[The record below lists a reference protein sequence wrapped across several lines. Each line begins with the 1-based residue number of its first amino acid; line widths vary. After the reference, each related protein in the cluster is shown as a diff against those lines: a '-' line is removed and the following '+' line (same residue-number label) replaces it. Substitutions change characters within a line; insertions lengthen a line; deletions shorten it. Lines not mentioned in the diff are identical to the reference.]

1 VSKAVNSL
9 IVLMILALGVT
20 ITGCAGEEISPTATP
35 STSPSPTPTPIATA
49 LFLTVTQPLD
59 GAQVSTNSVLV
70 AGTTSPG
77 AVVSVMFDDEV
88 IVADVDQNGG
98 FSATVTL
105 EEGPNFIEV
114 VASDQ
119 RGNEKSSV
127 LAVIYVP

>member
-1 VSKAVNSL
+1 MSKAVNFL
-9 IVLMILALGVT
+9 IVLVILALGIT
-20 ITGCAGEEISPTATP
+20 ITGCAGEEISTTATP
-35 STSPSPTPTPIATA
+35 SISPTPTAVA
-49 LFLTVTQPLD
+49 LFLTVTQPSD
-59 GAQVSTNSVLV
+59 GTQVSTSSVLV
-70 AGTTSPG
+70 SGATSPG

-105 EEGPNFIEV
+105 EEGPNVIEV

>member
-1 VSKAVNSL
+1 MSKAVNFL
-9 IVLMILALGVT
+9 IVLVILALGIT

-35 STSPSPTPTPIATA
+35 STSPTPTPIATA
-49 LFLTVTQPLD
+49 LFLTVTEPLD